1 MDVIWFRPPAGDAGT
16 LNACYN
22 AVDVHV
28 IRGRAEQVALLDGE
42 RPLTFARLLTEVGA
56 FAGVLQAFGV
66 RMGDEVVVLD
76 VPPFEDTVLQL
87 ACARVGAVVFRELSP
102 TPALAVVGT
111 AGRHDLGAVPLIT
124 VDDSGELD
132 VAHCDARRAHRSGG
146 LCRGARR
153 RSAARRRR
161 YGDSD
166 RRTPA
171 RGRSRRSRRPRSHL
185 ADGRLRRSPWR
196 TSREARHRRPR
207 LDRLDRHPGPRPGRA
222 PTPTGSAWSG

>member
-28 IRGRAEQVALLDGE
+28 IRGRAEQAALLDGE

-76 VPPFEDTVLQL
+76 VPPLEDTVLQL
-87 ACARVGAVVFRELSP
+87 ACARVGAVLFREPSP

-111 AGRHDLGAVPLIT
+111 AGRHDLGAVPVIT

-132 VAHCDARRAHRSGG
+132 WPTAMRAGRTDPAGCADVPGDAPLRVIDGTAVPTAEHLLAVAAGAVIDPVLTPLMAGETLALVDRS
-146 LCRGARR
+146 
-153 RSAARRRR
+153 
-161 YGDSD
+161 
-166 RRTPA
+166 
-171 RGRSRRSRRPRSHL
+171 
-185 ADGRLRRSPWR
+185 
-196 TSREARHRRPR
+196 
-207 LDRLDRHPGPRPGRA
+207 
-222 PTPTGSAWSG
+222 

>member
-42 RPLTFARLLTEVGA
+42 RPVTFARLLTEVGA

-87 ACARVGAVVFRELSP
+87 ACARVGAVVCRQPSP

-132 VAHCDARRAHRSGG
+132 WPTAMRAGRTEPAGCAEVPGDAPLRVIDGTAVPTAEHLLAVAA
-146 LCRGARR
+146 GAVV
-153 RSAARRRR
+153 
-161 YGDSD
+161 DPVL
-166 RRTPA
+166 TPLMA
-171 RGRSRRSRRPRSHL
+171 GETL
-185 ADGRLRRSPWR
+185 ALVDQS
-196 TSREARHRRPR
+196 
-207 LDRLDRHPGPRPGRA
+207 
-222 PTPTGSAWSG
+222 

>member
-66 RMGDEVVVLD
+66 RMGDKVVVLD

-87 ACARVGAVVFRELSP
+87 ACARVGAVVLREPSP

-132 VAHCDARRAHRSGG
+132 WPTAMRAGRTDPAGCAEVPGDAPLRVIDGTSVPTAEHLLAVAAGVVVDPV
-146 LCRGARR
+146 L
-153 RSAARRRR
+153 
-161 YGDSD
+161 
-166 RRTPA
+166 TPLMA
-171 RGRSRRSRRPRSHL
+171 GETL
-185 ADGRLRRSPWR
+185 ALVDQS
-196 TSREARHRRPR
+196 
-207 LDRLDRHPGPRPGRA
+207 
-222 PTPTGSAWSG
+222 

>member
-1 MDVIWFRPPAGDAGT
+1 MREDDPMDVIWFRPPAGDAGT

-76 VPPFEDTVLQL
+76 VPPLEDTVLQL
-87 ACARVGAVVFRELSP
+87 ACARVGAVLFREPSP

-132 VAHCDARRAHRSGG
+132 WPTAMRAGRTDPAGCAEVPGDAPLRVIDGTSLPTAEHLLAVAA
-146 LCRGARR
+146 GAVI
-153 RSAARRRR
+153 
-161 YGDSD
+161 DPVL
-166 RRTPA
+166 TPLMA
-171 RGRSRRSRRPRSHL
+171 GETL
-185 ADGRLRRSPWR
+185 ALVDQS
-196 TSREARHRRPR
+196 
-207 LDRLDRHPGPRPGRA
+207 
-222 PTPTGSAWSG
+222 

>member
-87 ACARVGAVVFRELSP
+87 ACARVGAVVFREPSP

-111 AGRHDLGAVPLIT
+111 AGGHDLGAVPLIT

-132 VAHCDARRAHRSGG
+132 WPTAMRAGRTDPAGCAEVPGDAPLRVIDGTSVPTAEHLLAVAA
-146 LCRGARR
+146 GAVV
-153 RSAARRRR
+153 
-161 YGDSD
+161 DPVL
-166 RRTPA
+166 TPLMA
-171 RGRSRRSRRPRSHL
+171 GETL
-185 ADGRLRRSPWR
+185 ALVDQS
-196 TSREARHRRPR
+196 
-207 LDRLDRHPGPRPGRA
+207 
-222 PTPTGSAWSG
+222 